1 MIACTLV
8 TPRFGTDF
16 PIGTVEEGNARAVLA
31 VNKLVIDIQ
40 EALYI

>member
-8 TPRFGTDF
+8 TPRFGTNF
-16 PIGTVEEGNARAVLA
+16 PIGTVEEGNARAVLT
-31 VNKLVIDIQ
+31 VDKMVIDIR